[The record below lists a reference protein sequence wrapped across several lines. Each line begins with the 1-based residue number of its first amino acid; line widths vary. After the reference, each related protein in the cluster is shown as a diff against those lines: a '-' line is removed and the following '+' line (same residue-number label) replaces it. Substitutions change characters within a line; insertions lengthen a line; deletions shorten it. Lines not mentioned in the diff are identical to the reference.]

1 MQINKVN
8 EEMAENKEQPSG
20 FKNLLNKMMARRWY
34 ITALVL
40 GGFML
45 IIGGMFFAI
54 INKNEIGGEWKEL
67 LLLLLGA
74 FIGSYGKIIDYWFS
88 DTDKD
93 KMLVQKMDE
102 EDGLAMSNTADM
114 PVTPPNNT
122 PLIPEAFTAAIS
134 NAASQ
139 PKVEEAPIA
148 EAPKVKVGVEIDED
162 GDGVMDGLDTDGDG
176 KIDEYFA
183 HRQCE
188 HVWGDL
194 DGDGTEE
201 CLKCGKIKDEDAEMA
216 G

>member
-1 MQINKVN
+1 
-8 EEMAENKEQPSG
+8 MAEQPSG
-20 FKNLLNKMMARRWY
+20 FKDLLIKMMSRRWY
-34 ITALVL
+34 ITAMVL
-40 GGFML
+40 GGFMF

-54 INKNEIGGEWKEL
+54 LSKSTIEGEWKEL

-102 EDGLAMSNTADM
+102 EDGTSMSNTADM

-122 PLIPEAFTAAIS
+122 PLIPEAFTAAIQ
-134 NAASQ
+134 NVASQ

-148 EAPKVKVGVEIDED
+148 EAPMVKVGVEIDED
-162 GDGVMDGLDTDGDG
+162 GDGTMDGLDFDGDG

>member
-1 MQINKVN
+1 
-8 EEMAENKEQPSG
+8 MAEQPSG
-20 FKNLLNKMMARRWY
+20 FKELLSSMMKRRWF
-34 ITALVL
+34 ITAIVL
-40 GGFML
+40 GGFMV
-45 IIGGMFFAI
+45 IIMGIFGAI
-54 INKNEIGGEWKEL
+54 LSKSAIEGEWKEL

-102 EDGLAMSNTADM
+102 EDGTSLSNTADM
-114 PVTPPNNT
+114 PTTPIVPMSIA
-122 PLIPEAFTAAIS
+122 PLVLPTKEFT
-134 NAASQ
+134 N
-139 PKVEEAPIA
+139 EEESVVSLPQT
-148 EAPKVKVGVEIDED
+148 EENQTEKKGVEIDED
-162 GDGVMDGLDTDGDG
+162 GDGVMDGLDFDGDG

-201 CLKCGKIKDEDAEMA
+201 CLKCGKIKDEDAEMV

>member
-1 MQINKVN
+1 
-8 EEMAENKEQPSG
+8 MADQQPPSG
-20 FKNLLNKMMARRWY
+20 FKELLANMMKRRWF
-34 ITALVL
+34 ITAIVL
-40 GGFML
+40 GGFM
-45 IIGGMFFAI
+45 IIIMGIFGAI
-54 INKNEIGGEWKEL
+54 LNKSAIEGEWKEL

-102 EDGLAMSNTADM
+102 EDGTSLSNTADM
-114 PVTPPNNT
+114 PNNPIVPMSIA
-122 PLIPEAFTAAIS
+122 PLVLSESTKEQIVDTV
-134 NAASQ
+134 
-139 PKVEEAPIA
+139 VEESVPV
-148 EAPKVKVGVEIDED
+148 EVPKAKVGVEVDED
-162 GDGVMDGLDTDGDG
+162 GDGVMDGLDFDGDG

-201 CLKCGKIKDEDAEMA
+201 CLKCGKVKDEMAEIHME